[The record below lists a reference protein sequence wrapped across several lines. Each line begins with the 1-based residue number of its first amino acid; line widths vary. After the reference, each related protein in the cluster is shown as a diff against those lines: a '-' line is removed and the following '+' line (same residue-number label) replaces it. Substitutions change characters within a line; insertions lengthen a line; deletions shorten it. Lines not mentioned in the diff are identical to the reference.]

1 MRTNELIEMASLD
14 ALGLLSEAEQAEY
27 EQAFRAASPAL
38 RRQIRAEQQRSAEFE
53 ASMLPRV
60 EPVGELKAR
69 VLAAVA
75 EAGAVEASSGARA
88 VIHRPG
94 RVVPKVRPSRRV
106 SPLWRAASIG
116 LAIAVTVLG
125 VLSIQLQEHNAK
137 LGEAIVVNEF
147 FDKIGPRQVDD
158 TLFAAH
164 TKRVILTAV
173 PEAGAAFA
181 GRAVLLTNPDW
192 KQARF
197 VCSDLAGPRGGKA
210 TFELCLVDEAN
221 QVIQTLERFESEGRW
236 DSFDIPTANL
246 SKGRLALRSAGAD
259 GLSKILMIAAG

>member
-1 MRTNELIEMASLD
+1 MRTNDLIEMAALD
-14 ALGLLSEAEQAEY
+14 ALGLLSETEQAEY

-53 ASMLPRV
+53 ASLLPRV
-60 EPVGELKAR
+60 EPAGELKAR

-75 EAGAVEASSGARA
+75 EAGALQASAGARA
-88 VIHRPG
+88 VVHRPG

-125 VLSIQLQEHNAK
+125 VWTVQLQEHNSR

-158 TLFAAH
+158 TLFDGS
-164 TKRVILTAV
+164 TDRVILAAAADAPASFTA
-173 PEAGAAFA
+173 
-181 GRAVLLTNPDW
+181 RAVLLVNPDW

-197 VCSDLAGPRGGKA
+197 VCSDLSGPKGGKA
-210 TFELCLVDEAN
+210 TFELCLLDESD
-221 QVIQTLERFESEGRW
+221 QVVQTLKRFESEGRW
-236 DSFDIPTANL
+236 ESFDVPTADL
-246 SKGRLALRSAGAD
+246 AKGRLALLSAGAD
-259 GLSKILMIAAG
+259 GLTRVLMIAQG